1 MGKFDIG
8 KFAETL
14 AVPESGTEREQIEY
28 IALEKLREDEKNFYS
43 IAGIEELAGNIE
55 LIGLQQPLRVRPD
68 GEGYII
74 VSGHRRCAALR
85 KLAGEGKAQF
95 STAACIV
102 EQGEES
108 DAMRELRLIYANSST
123 RQLTGADLAKQV
135 ERVTELLYQLQAEG
149 VEFPDRMRDHVAEA
163 CHISKTK
170 VGRLTFIQGHL
181 APDLLYLWGK
191 GKLNE
196 SAAHE
201 LAHFH
206 DFFQQRVARL
216 FPGGKGL
223 PTADKI
229 ARFKRSCGEDPAYS
243 PELTCPGGKPC
254 THGDAFLRHDLC
266 AGSWENLCKGET
278 CCLECDKAKPGVYS
292 PCDRMCAQAKAR
304 RAEANAKEMA
314 KEQDAARRK
323 FEGQLRELQR
333 TCARMVRAADAA
345 GLADDVKAQ
354 DGGYGDGGH
363 MVGLLRRYARGE
375 FKPDEKPY
383 FYQFDL
389 SHCRTLAKCAQTLQC
404 STDYLL
410 GLTDDLNPA
419 ASAPEPPAEG
429 WVPIRFVDGRET
441 PPRAGEYW
449 CRLDCGGSMIYTNAQ
464 WNDVL
469 GRWEFLNGTK
479 IDAECLGWYPLPP
492 RVEGSDD

>member
-1 MGKFDIG
+1 MGKFDISR
-8 KFAETL
+8 FAQTL
-14 AVPESGTEREQIEY
+14 AVPEVGTRREQIEY
-28 IALEKLREDEKNFYS
+28 IALEKLREDDRNFYS
-43 IAGIEELAGNIE
+43 IEGIDELAGNIE

-68 GEGYII
+68 GDGYII

-85 KLAGEGKAQF
+85 KLAGEGKDRFAK
-95 STAACIV
+95 AACIV

-108 DAMRELRLIYANSST
+108 DAMRELRLICANSST
-123 RQLTGADLAKQV
+123 RQLTGAELAKQV
-135 ERVTELLYQLQAEG
+135 ERVTELLYQLQEEG

-170 VGRLTFIQGHL
+170 VGRLNYIQEHL
-181 APDLLYLWGK
+181 SPDLLYLWGK
-191 GKLNE
+191 GELNE

-229 ARFKRSCGEDPAYS
+229 ARFLRSCGEDPAYL
-243 PELTCPGGKPC
+243 PALTCPNGKPC
-254 THGDAFLRHDLC
+254 LHGDAFLRHDLC
-266 AGSWENLCKGET
+266 AGSWEILCKGET
-278 CCLECDKAKPGVYS
+278 CCLKCASAKPGGYS
-292 PCDRMCAQAKAR
+292 TCDRMCAQAKAR
-304 RAEANAKEMA
+304 RAEKNAAEKAEA
-314 KEQDAARRK
+314 ESSKRRN
-323 FEGQLRELQR
+323 FERQMQELQL

-345 GLADDVKAQ
+345 GLSDDVKAQ
-354 DGGYGDGGH
+354 DGSYGDGGH
-363 MVGLLRRYARGE
+363 EIGLLRRYARGE

-383 FYQFDL
+383 FYGFDL
-389 SHCRTLAKCAQTLQC
+389 RHCRTLAKCAQTLRC

-410 GLTDDLNPA
+410 GLTDELNPA

-429 WVPIRFVDGRET
+429 WVPVQFADGRET

-449 CRLDCGGSMIYTNAQ
+449 CRLGCGSSKLYTNAQ
-464 WNDVL
+464 WNAML

-479 IDAECLGWYPLPP
+479 VDAECLGWYPLPP
-492 RVEGSDD
+492 REGTEA